1 MGARRERRR
10 IPVVE
15 GMEPRNAPSGG
26 SVSPPGS
33 PATAFKATLTP
44 TKSVTSPD
52 PAFGSVTLRLNSDH
66 LKLNVQGSL
75 NKILNVNLVELI
87 TSTSLGSQ
95 KGNKPVAVLI
105 APGTGS
111 GTLWHASFRTAV
123 TSQNLIGPLVFH
135 PLSDLVKMMRQGQID
150 VVVFTD
156 AFGSANNGLGEIRG
170 PVQTPPNHP

>member
-1 MGARRERRR
+1 MDIRRDRRR
-10 IPVVE
+10 IPIVE
-15 GMEPRNAPSGG
+15 GMEPRTAPGGG
-26 SVSPPGS
+26 SASPPGT
-33 PATAFKATLTP
+33 PASAFKATLTP
-44 TKSVTSPD
+44 TKLVTTAD
-52 PAFGSVTLRLNSDH
+52 PAYGSVTLRLTSDRQR
-66 LKLNVQGSL
+66 LNVQGGL
-75 NKILNVNLVELI
+75 NKIVNVNLVELI
-87 TSTSLGSQ
+87 TSTALGSQ

-170 PVQTPPNHP
+170 TVQTP